1 MAPKD
6 FLEIFESLF
15 LSQIFVNNVFYI
27 KLTLQI

>member
-6 FLEIFESLF
+6 FLETFESLF
-15 LSQIFVNNVFYI
+15 LNQIFVDNVFYI